1 MIVISDTSAICYLLL
16 LNEIEVLPKLYGQII
31 ITTII
36 QQELSHPSSPTSVQ
50 NWINNPPKWSEIDY
64 IDVPRDSSL
73 DVLDIGEQTA
83 IILAEHKAA
92 DLLIIDDA
100 LGRKIALS
108 RGLKITGLLGVL
120 NEAAKRGLLDLP
132 DVINRLQKTTFRAS
146 SKLLQLLL
154 EANQK

>member
-36 QQELSHPSSPTSVQ
+36 QQELSHPSSPTRVQ
-50 NWINNPPKWSEIDY
+50 NWINNPPKWLEIDY

-120 NEAAKRGLLDLP
+120 NEAAKGGLLDLP

>member
-16 LNEIEVLPKLYGQII
+16 LNEIEVLPKLYGKII

-36 QQELSHPSSPTSVQ
+36 QQELSHPSSPTPVQ
-50 NWINNPPKWSEIDY
+50 NWINNPPKWLEIDY

-83 IILAEHKAA
+83 IILAEDKAA

-120 NEAAKRGLLDLP
+120 NEAAKGGLLDLP